1 VIIDRIDP
9 RSVRSAIELASHA
22 PSVHNT
28 QPWHWTIGR
37 RVVHL
42 NAERHRRLP
51 ATDADGRDLTVSCGA
66 ALHHVGVA
74 LAAAGIRTTVHRI
87 PDPAEPERLATLELK
102 PGTASEGDL
111 EMAAAITRRR
121 SDRRPFGD
129 RPIPEETWLQV
140 QNAAIGQGA
149 ILRPVVGP
157 RARSA
162 LLEAIRQAAALQQD
176 VPGYTTELASWSG
189 HHAGDDGVPAANLL
203 RNSAAGVAGAPAA
216 RRFAR
221 GDIDPVPA
229 RRADGAMLAV
239 LGPASDDT
247 LSQLRAGEAL
257 SSVLLTATTL
267 GLASCPLSQPLEI
280 GSTRHIL
287 RDHVLEGSLSPQL
300 VLRLGWPPVK
310 RSLPATPRRSSTD
323 IATVEQDR

>member
-1 VIIDRIDP
+1 MIIDRIDP

-37 RVVHL
+37 HVVHL
-42 NAERHRRLP
+42 NADRQRQLP

-66 ALHHVGVA
+66 ALHHVRVA

-87 PDPAEPERLATLELK
+87 PNPGDPDRLATLELK
-102 PGTASEGDL
+102 PGTAGEGDF
-111 EMAAAITRRR
+111 EMAAAIVRRR

-129 RPIPEETWLQV
+129 RPIPEDAWLQV
-140 QNAAIGQGA
+140 ENAAVGQGA
-149 ILRPVVGP
+149 ILRAVVGGRP
-157 RARSA
+157 RSA
-162 LLEAIRQAAALQQD
+162 LLEAIRQAAVLQQD
-176 VPGYTTELASWSG
+176 VPGYATELASWSG
-189 HHAGDDGVPAANLL
+189 HRAGDDGVPAANLL
-203 RNSAAGVAGAPAA
+203 RSSAAGVPAA
-216 RRFAR
+216 RRFAH
-221 GDIDPVPA
+221 GDIGPVPA
-229 RRADGAMLAV
+229 HREDGAMLAV
-239 LGPASDDT
+239 LGTASDDT

-280 GSTRHIL
+280 GSTRLVL

-310 RSLPATPRRSSTD
+310 RSLPATPRRSSAD
-323 IATVEQDR
+323 RATVEQDR